1 MSFIKKYLE
10 QETINRRNLLLASA
24 YGLGGAAAAGLMGP
38 GMARAAIADPTIAW
52 SYRNRTNP
60 YWNEIVSGGE
70 AFIESLG
77 KFKDALTHLINEGSS
92 EKSLADVKALLAKTN
107 GDLAL
112 AIDTNDAPNA
122 RPVVEAC
129 VEAGAYVSTLWNK
142 TDDLHPWDFGDNYV
156 SHMSWSDEKPAEQTA
171 RILIEAMGGKGGVV
185 HLGGIA
191 SNNPAIERLQ
201 GLKNALADYPDVE
214 LLDSQPAD
222 WDTQKANQIM
232 SSFITRY
239 GDEITGVHCA
249 NDTIGY
255 GVLEALRAE
264 GMEVP
269 IVTYDGNPAGGRA
282 DRRGQDPGDRVHQP
296 PLGRR
301 HHRIARL
308 SCGDGC
314 FQAVGGAERA
324 SRVLRA
330 DHHGHA
336 GRRAAVQGGLSG
348 QRADLRLDRLLGPVE
363 RPDHVQ
369 VMRWRGRV
377 FRPRRSLAFPPV
389 QQRNAQ
395 SSIDDTRKRARNLAA
410 YRQSRT
416 MTVGIK

>member
-1 MSFIKKYLE
+1 MSFIKKYIE

-24 YGLGGAAAAGLMGP
+24 YGVGGLAATGLMGP

-77 KFKDALTHLINEGSS
+77 KSKDALTHLINEGSS

-171 RILIEAMGGKGGVV
+171 RILLDAMGGKGGVV

-191 SNNPAIERLQ
+191 SNNPAIERLD
-201 GLKNALADYPDVE
+201 GLKNALKDYPDVE

-239 GDEITGVHCA
+239 GDKITGVHCA

-264 GMEVP
+264 GMDIP
-269 IVTYDGNPAGGRA
+269 IVTYDGNP
-282 DRRGQDPGDRVHQP
+282 
-296 PLGRR
+296 
-301 HHRIARL
+301 
-308 SCGDGC
+308 
-314 FQAVGGAERA
+314 QAVGLVAEGKILA
-324 SRVLRA
+324 TVFTNP
-330 DHHGHA
+330 HW
-336 GRRAAVQGGLSG
+336 GGG
-348 QRADLRLDRLLGPVE
+348 VTA
-363 RPDHVQ
+363 
-369 VMRWRGRV
+369 
-377 FRPRRSLAFPPV
+377 SLAYH
-389 QQRNAQ
+389 
-395 SSIDDTRKRARNLAA
+395 AA
-410 YRQSRT
+410 TGAFKPSEEPNEHREFYGPTIMVTPEDALDFKANYLDNVPTYDWTDFWGPSNGQ
-416 MTVGIK
+416 IQYK

>member
-1 MSFIKKYLE
+1 MSFIKKYIE

-24 YGLGGAAAAGLMGP
+24 YGVGGLAATGLMGP

-77 KFKDALTHLINEGSS
+77 KSKDALTHLINEGSS

-156 SHMSWSDEKPAEQTA
+156 SHMTWSDEKPAEQTA
-171 RILIEAMGGKGGVV
+171 RILLDAMGGKGGVV

-191 SNNPAIERLQ
+191 SNNPAIERLD
-201 GLKNALADYPDVE
+201 GLKNALKDYPDVE

-264 GMEVP
+264 GMDIP
-269 IVTYDGNPAGGRA
+269 IVTYDGNP
-282 DRRGQDPGDRVHQP
+282 
-296 PLGRR
+296 
-301 HHRIARL
+301 
-308 SCGDGC
+308 
-314 FQAVGGAERA
+314 QAVGLVAEGKILA
-324 SRVLRA
+324 TVFTNP
-330 DHHGHA
+330 HW
-336 GRRAAVQGGLSG
+336 GGG
-348 QRADLRLDRLLGPVE
+348 VTA
-363 RPDHVQ
+363 
-369 VMRWRGRV
+369 
-377 FRPRRSLAFPPV
+377 SLAYH
-389 QQRNAQ
+389 
-395 SSIDDTRKRARNLAA
+395 AA
-410 YRQSRT
+410 TGAFKPSEEPNEHREFYGPTIMVTPEDALDFKANYLDNVPTYDWTDFWGPSNGQ
-416 MTVGIK
+416 IQYK

>member
-1 MSFIKKYLE
+1 MSFIKKFIE
-10 QETINRRNLLLASA
+10 QETINRRDLLLATA
-24 YGLGGAAAAGLMGP
+24 YGLGGVAATGLMGP
-38 GMARAAIADPTIAW
+38 GMARAAVADPTVAW

-70 AFIESLG
+70 AFVESLG
-77 KFKDALTHLINEGSS
+77 KPKDFLTHLINEGSS

-107 GDLAL
+107 GELAL

-129 VEAGAYVSTLWNK
+129 AEAGAYVSTLWNK

-156 SHMSWSDEKPAEQTA
+156 SHMTWSDEKPAEETA
-171 RILIEAMGGKGGVV
+171 RILLEAIGGKGGVV

-201 GLKNALADYPDVE
+201 GLKNALKDYPDVE
-214 LLDSQPAD
+214 LLDAQPAD

-264 GMEVP
+264 GMSVP
-269 IVTYDGNPAGGRA
+269 IVTYDGNP
-282 DRRGQDPGDRVHQP
+282 
-296 PLGRR
+296 
-301 HHRIARL
+301 
-308 SCGDGC
+308 
-314 FQAVGGAERA
+314 QAVELVGKGEILATVFTNPHWGGGITAALAYYAATGVFKPSEEPEAHREFYGPTIMVKPEDAAEFKA
-324 SRVLRA
+324 NYLDNVPTYDWKDFWGPSN
-330 DHHGHA
+330 
-336 GRRAAVQGGLSG
+336 G
-348 QRADLRLDRLLGPVE
+348 QI
-363 RPDHVQ
+363 
-369 VMRWRGRV
+369 MY
-377 FRPRRSLAFPPV
+377 
-389 QQRNAQ
+389 
-395 SSIDDTRKRARNLAA
+395 K
-410 YRQSRT
+410 
-416 MTVGIK
+416 